1 MINLFIVWQNRKKKN
16 MESRKNQIEKRIKD
30 LEAEIE
36 TAQDARFELKKE
48 MQRIRAK
55 EIEESMQE
63 NSQQL
68 LKG

>member
-1 MINLFIVWQNRKKKN
+1 
-16 MESRKNQIEKRIKD
+16 MESRKEQIAKRIKD

-48 MQRIRAK
+48 MQRIRAR

>member
-1 MINLFIVWQNRKKKN
+1 
-16 MESRKNQIEKRIKD
+16 MESHKDKIAKRIKD

-48 MQRIRAK
+48 MQKIRAK
-55 EIEESMQE
+55 EIEESMHE
-63 NSQQL
+63 NNQQL

>member
-1 MINLFIVWQNRKKKN
+1 
-16 MESRKNQIEKRIKD
+16 MESRKDQIAKRIRD

-36 TAQDARFELKKE
+36 TAQDTRFELKKE
-48 MQRIRAK
+48 MQKIRAR
-55 EIEESMQE
+55 EIEESMHE

>member
-1 MINLFIVWQNRKKKN
+1 
-16 MESRKNQIEKRIKD
+16 MESHKDKIAKRIKD
-30 LEAEIE
+30 LEAGIE